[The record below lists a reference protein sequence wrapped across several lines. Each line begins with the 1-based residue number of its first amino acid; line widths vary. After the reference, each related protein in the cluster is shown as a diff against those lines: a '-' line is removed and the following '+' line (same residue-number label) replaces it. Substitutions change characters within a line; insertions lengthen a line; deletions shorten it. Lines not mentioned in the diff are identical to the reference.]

1 MAVAGRHRV
10 RVHAQKLRV
19 REHPVELLL
28 DLLRPA
34 SDGFECAP
42 ALWAARARRFGVAAV
57 VANQALR
64 DGVIRQVHAAPR
76 ARRHI
81 AALDTDKISGVPPP
95 VEKEDRLPA
104 GDDIVAQF
112 FLQRQADGR
121 RVSLPDFLL
130 EIDDLRLRQ
139 RLFIVAL
146 FERI

>member
-1 MAVAGRHRV
+1 M
-10 RVHAQKLRV
+10 
-19 REHPVELLL
+19 
-28 DLLRPA
+28 
-34 SDGFECAP
+34 
-42 ALWAARARRFGVAAV
+42 
-57 VANQALR
+57 
-64 DGVIRQVHAAPR
+64 IRQVHAAPR

-104 GDDIVAQF
+104 GDDIVAQL

-121 RVSLPDFLL
+121 RIPLPDFLL

>member
-1 MAVAGRHRV
+1 M
-10 RVHAQKLRV
+10 
-19 REHPVELLL
+19 
-28 DLLRPA
+28 
-34 SDGFECAP
+34 
-42 ALWAARARRFGVAAV
+42 
-57 VANQALR
+57 ANQALR

-81 AALDTDKISGVPPP
+81 AALDADKVPAVSPP

-104 GDDIVAQF
+104 GDDIVAQL

-139 RLFIVAL
+139 VLFIVAL
-146 FERI
+146 FARI